1 MKKIF
6 PVLALLVLVVALS
19 GCTGDQWSTN
29 KTFSGNGLTFVYP
42 GTWSNEDPNQF
53 GTTQNTTSI
62 ASVGNSE
69 YGFVVNSIAVPQVVQ
84 SNSDLFLQTL
94 TPTISNYPNATLVS
108 TKNITLDG
116 VQGVQVNYNDVKGL
130 SSGDTILSFN
140 VWIKNSKAWMAVYGS
155 KTNDTATLDRILS
168 TVQTT

>member
-1 MKKIF
+1 MKRIIIL
-6 PVLALLVLVVALS
+6 LALFVLVVAAS

-42 GTWSNEDPNQF
+42 GTWSNEDSNQS
-53 GTTQNTTSI
+53 GSIQNSTPI

-69 YGFVVNSIAVPQVVQ
+69 YSFMVASLAVPQAVQ
-84 SNSDLFLQTL
+84 SNSDQFLQTI
-94 TPTISNYPNATLVS
+94 TPSLSNYPNATLASNKTISV
-108 TKNITLDG
+108 DG
-116 VQGVQVNYNDVKGL
+116 VSGIQVNYNDVKGMN
-130 SSGDTILSFN
+130 SGDTTLSLV
-140 VWIKNSKAWMAVYGS
+140 VWIKNSKAWLASYGS